1 MNTFMPRMLFLSCI
15 TLSLILSG
23 CGPKEIEP
31 YQGATATEAAGN
43 SELATATTYP
53 FSSYSTLEDEQ
64 GQGQTQGQ
72 GQDARVGSIAEED
85 LEPGEAGESGEMAS
99 LAEALPMPETTETNS
114 TIIETLDAGSGPGE
128 QKLGFGDQS
137 NNQSAAYK
145 KEHGRSSIQ
154 LRPVYFDFDNAGIR
168 KDQIASIEH
177 NADYLKSNVASKVL
191 VEGNCDELGT
201 NEYNLALG
209 QRRAMNAKS
218 YLIKLGVASARIRT
232 ISYGEER
239 PLFTGSE
246 ESDYAYNRRDD
257 FVLE

>member
-1 MNTFMPRMLFLSCI
+1 MNAFMPRMLFLSCI

-31 YQGATATEAAGN
+31 YQGATEAAGTGT
-43 SELATATTYP
+43 SGRATTKTYP
-53 FSSYSTLEDEQ
+53 LGSSSYSTFQDEQ
-64 GQGQTQGQ
+64 GQDTP
-72 GQDARVGSIAEED
+72 VGSIAEED
-85 LEPGEAGESGEMAS
+85 LEPGEAASSAEAAS
-99 LAEALPMPETTETNS
+99 LAEALPMPETTTDTNT
-114 TIIETLDAGSGPGE
+114 TIVETLDAGSKPGE
-128 QKLGFGDQS
+128 QKLSFGDQMT
-137 NNQSAAYK
+137 NQSAAYK

-154 LRPVYFDFDNAGIR
+154 LRPVYFDFDNADIR
-168 KDQIASIEH
+168 KNQVAAVEH

-209 QRRAMNAKS
+209 QRRAMNARN
-218 YLIKLGVASARIRT
+218 YLIKLGVDGSRIRT
-232 ISYGEER
+232 VSYGEER